1 MSYYDNQAWS
11 NSGRQSS
18 WEQPAPPTRSAGAN
32 SAVQRDDSV
41 AFSSQFE
48 EVDRA
53 VDNLVKSGKL
63 FGPSRRESLPV
74 MGGPR
79 PYPDFDPRMAAQL
92 PQRHH
97 SVSEFD
103 PMRPHSTSNLQSFYA
118 TQRFQ
123 SRPSEAEQVMQAKR
137 KMAAQRERE
146 LRNYHQEQQ
155 YNRTILAEISSHGK
169 PDRVMSPSAMS
180 EDERRELIARQH
192 RALYSN
198 DTYSESS
205 VFGDESNTPRP
216 IGVSTG
222 IPTSAASNSGVR
234 GQSPLAFDPFG
245 VSQSQAQNGSVENSG
260 QSSAGE
266 QSQGQGQQSAGTG
279 PSPIQQRSRANSASS
294 PSSKSASFSL
304 FDNTGVNQQSSR
316 TSTSSPGGSP
326 PRQAART
333 STTPVGVGVAPIGT
347 RPSQTS
353 QSQVQNSGLNKR
365 STTPLP
371 SPLSF
376 GFAAGEDTFSNTNT
390 NDRSSSTTTSNAA
403 GAHESGVGLSW
414 GSKSGVWGN
423 KNSLGVQ
430 ASVWG

>member
-1 MSYYDNQAWS
+1 MPWFLC
-11 NSGRQSS
+11 RVVL
-18 WEQPAPPTRSAGAN
+18 TL
-32 SAVQRDDSV
+32 
-41 AFSSQFE
+41 
-48 EVDRA
+48 
-53 VDNLVKSGKL
+53 LV
-63 FGPSRRESLPV
+63 
-74 MGGPR
+74 
-79 PYPDFDPRMAAQL
+79 DPRMATQL

-103 PMRPHSTSNLQSFYA
+103 PMRSHSTSNLQSFYA

-123 SRPSEAEQVMQAKR
+123 SRPSEAEQMMQAKR

-155 YNRTILAEISSHGK
+155 YNRTILAEISNHGK

-192 RALYSN
+192 RALYN
-198 DTYSESS
+198 TDTYPENN

-216 IGVSTG
+216 IGSGTG
-222 IPTSAASNSGVR
+222 IPTSVASNSGVR

-245 VSQSQAQNGSVENSG
+245 ISQSQPQNGSVENSG
-260 QSSAGE
+260 QSSAVE
-266 QSQGQGQQSAGTG
+266 QTQSQGQGQQATGTG

-353 QSQVQNSGLNKR
+353 QNQQNPALSKR

-376 GFAAGEDTFSNTNT
+376 GFAASEDTFSNNNV
-390 NDRSSSTTTSNAA
+390 NDRSSSATSNNTA
-403 GAHESGVGLSW
+403 GAHESGVGLGW

>member
-1 MSYYDNQAWS
+1 
-11 NSGRQSS
+11 
-18 WEQPAPPTRSAGAN
+18 
-32 SAVQRDDSV
+32 
-41 AFSSQFE
+41 
-48 EVDRA
+48 
-53 VDNLVKSGKL
+53 
-63 FGPSRRESLPV
+63 
-74 MGGPR
+74 
-79 PYPDFDPRMAAQL
+79 
-92 PQRHH
+92 
-97 SVSEFD
+97 
-103 PMRPHSTSNLQSFYA
+103 
-118 TQRFQ
+118 
-123 SRPSEAEQVMQAKR
+123 
-137 KMAAQRERE
+137 
-146 LRNYHQEQQ
+146 
-155 YNRTILAEISSHGK
+155 
-169 PDRVMSPSAMS
+169 MSPSAMN

-192 RALYSN
+192 RALYN
-198 DTYSESS
+198 ADTYAENS

-216 IGVSTG
+216 IGVGTS
-222 IPTSAASNSGVR
+222 IPTSATSSSGVR

-245 VSQSQAQNGSVENSG
+245 ISQSQAQNGSVENSG
-260 QSSAGE
+260 QSSVVE
-266 QSQGQGQQSAGTG
+266 QTQGQGQGQQPTGTG

-347 RPSQTS
+347 RPSQSS
-353 QSQVQNSGLNKR
+353 QSQVQNSALNKR

-376 GFAAGEDTFSNTNT
+376 GFAAGEDTFGNSNV
-390 NDRSSSTTTSNAA
+390 NDRSGSTTSNNTT
-403 GAHESGVGLSW
+403 GAHESGVGLGW